1 MCMVE
6 VKYICYNVFKNRK
19 KFSMHSCVLS
29 IPMPTMQK
37 IGHVKLPTSL
47 LSPHKYYVRN
57 KFYHKYTQNTEPA
70 RVLYLLQMTAC
81 CNSLYALIV
90 NTYPIHAN
98 PRVIVTHK
106 LNNPC
111 SFVWIIAGIH
121 KMLQIIAIIMSAG
134 NIAYK
139 NNFWNDNKKQHS
151 H

>member
-1 MCMVE
+1 
-6 VKYICYNVFKNRK
+6 
-19 KFSMHSCVLS
+19 MHSCVLS

-81 CNSLYALIV
+81 CNSLYTLIV
-90 NTYPIHAN
+90 NTPNFMAGLSN
-98 PRVIVTHK
+98 PRVIVIHK

-111 SFVWIIAGIH
+111 SFVLIIAGIH
-121 KMLQIIAIIMSAG
+121 KMLQIIMSAG
-134 NIAYK
+134 NTAYK
-139 NNFWNDNKKQHS
+139 NNF
-151 H
+151 